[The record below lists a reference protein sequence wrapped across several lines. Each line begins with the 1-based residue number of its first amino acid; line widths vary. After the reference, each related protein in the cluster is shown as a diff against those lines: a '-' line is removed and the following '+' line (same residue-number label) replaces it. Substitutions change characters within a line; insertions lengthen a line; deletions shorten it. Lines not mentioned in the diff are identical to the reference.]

1 MKRGHSNVTAAVAK
15 VTMTGLFG
23 LVWLTGGVA
32 QATEGYFQHGYGA
45 RQQALGGA
53 GVADSRDA
61 MALSLNPAGLVDV
74 GRQFQ
79 LGGSLFVPFREYTA
93 TGAGFVAPGGSSGT
107 IESSSNYFA
116 VPNIAYSSPIDATS
130 AWGIALFGNGGMNTT
145 YKNVANSACAG
156 FALPQQGVF
165 CGGDAGVDLIQA
177 FLTVGYARK
186 VGALS
191 VGIAPVVA
199 IQRFKAEGLSA
210 FGAFGFSSDPANL
223 TNRGYDWSFGG
234 GVRGGMQWNVT
245 NNVRVGV
252 SAQTPMWM
260 TKFDKYRGLFADQ
273 GDFDIPANV
282 TAGIAVDLT
291 PAFTVMLDYKHIWY
305 SSIGSVGNPMSPMPA
320 GSLGTS
326 GGPGFGWHDV
336 DIFKIGAEWRASPA
350 WTFRFGYAHNTNP
363 IKSPDVTFNILAP
376 GVVTHHFTGGFSYQV
391 TKNSVI
397 DFSATYVPKNSVSG
411 IEVVGA
417 PNPARTIELAMHQ
430 YQFTVGWTY
439 RFDEPAAPIIRK

>member
-1 MKRGHSNVTAAVAK
+1 MKRGHTNVTAAVAK

-145 YKNVANSACAG
+145 YKNVANSNCPVPG
-156 FALPQQGVF
+156 GVF
-165 CGGDAGVDLIQA
+165 CGGNAGVDLIQA
-177 FLTVGYARK
+177 FLTVGYARRF
-186 VGALS
+186 GNLS
-191 VGIAPVVA
+191 FGIAPVLA
-199 IQRFKAEGLSA
+199 IQRFKAEGLSFFA
-210 FGAFGFSSDPANL
+210 PFSSDSANL
-223 TNRGYDWSFGG
+223 SNRGYDWSVGG
-234 GVRGGMQWNVT
+234 GVRGGLQWNVT

-260 TKFDKYRGLFADQ
+260 TEFDKYRGLFADQ
-273 GDFDIPANV
+273 GDFDIPANL

-291 PAFTVMLDYKHIWY
+291 PAFTVMFDYKHIWY
-305 SSIGSVGNPMSPMPA
+305 SSIGSVGNSSQIPLPFGA
-320 GSLGTS
+320 S

-336 DIFKIGAEWRASPA
+336 DIFKIGAEWRASPV
-350 WTFRFGYAHNTNP
+350 WTFRVGYAHNTNP
-363 IKSPDVTFNILAP
+363 IKSSDVTLNILAP

-397 DFSATYVPKNSVSG
+397 DFSATYVPKHSVSG
-411 IEVVGA
+411 IEVTPGG
-417 PNPARTIELAMHQ
+417 PNPFRTIELAMHQ

-439 RFDEPAAPIIRK
+439 RFDEPAAPIVRK